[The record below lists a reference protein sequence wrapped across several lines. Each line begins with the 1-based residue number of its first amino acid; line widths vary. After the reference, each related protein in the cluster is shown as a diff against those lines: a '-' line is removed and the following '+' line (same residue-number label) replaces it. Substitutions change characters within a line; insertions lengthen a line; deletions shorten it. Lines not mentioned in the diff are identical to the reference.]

1 MPDHVDDDLDL
12 LRLELDAIWGV
23 DEHGRLRGAH
33 HLVIAAAPGQTM
45 AAVAE
50 HVSDELMSRL
60 IEVVDNA
67 GPRDDPAIVPAAV
80 ERCCELLQDSFGAVT
95 VAGGPSYAVV
105 PPLSATTEAA
115 LVRSDTPEWA
125 GAAGIRPQSWQAG
138 EWSELISGRAGAPW
152 AMVIADEQVASIC
165 HTPARSD
172 IGAEAG
178 TWTDPGFRGRG
189 YAAAATAAWADLAAR
204 RWEHLYYS
212 TDAANP
218 SSRRVAARLGLRP
231 IGWLWKITPAC

>member
-60 IEVVDNA
+60 TEVVDNA
-67 GPRDDPAIVPAAV
+67 ATRDDPAIEPAAV
-80 ERCCELLQDSFGAVT
+80 ERCCELLQDPFGAVT

-115 LVRSDTPEWA
+115 LVRSGTSEWA
-125 GAAGIRPQSWQAG
+125 GRSA
-138 EWSELISGRAGAPW
+138 L

-212 TDAANP
+212 TDAANL
-218 SSRRVAARLGLRP
+218 SSRRVAGRLGLRP
-231 IGWLWKITPAC
+231 IGWLWKITPAR